1 MGLEGNIESFP
12 LADLITLLSNS
23 GKSGILYINGKKSG
37 ETLSGEVHI
46 KKGKIVNATCKDLKG
61 EEAFYFLFLIDE
73 GNFSFKPK
81 EIDTPVLI
89 NKEVE
94 SLMIEALRMSDET
107 KELYKKIPP
116 LNTIIEINPN
126 PPENNIE
133 LNPEEW
139 QVLNSFFNPI
149 SIEDAI
155 KIINFPETKIVKI
168 IYTLLSVGLLKKNE
182 KLINI
187 STNIYNKISEY
198 IDKTFGPKGLYFFTY
213 FIEKGIIDKDK
224 FNNNLESLKK
234 ELITLSNEKVANDTI
249 NFIKTSLNI
258 KNKV

>member
-1 MGLEGNIESFP
+1 MGIEGNIESFP
-12 LADLITLLSNS
+12 LADVITLLSNS

-37 ETLSGEVHI
+37 EALTGEVQI

-81 EIDTPVLI
+81 EIDAPVLI
-89 NKEVE
+89 NKDVE

-126 PPENNIE
+126 SPENNIE
-133 LNPEEW
+133 LSPEEW

-155 KIINFPETKIVKI
+155 KIINFPETKTAKI
-168 IYTLLSVGLLKKNE
+168 IY
-182 KLINI
+182 
-187 STNIYNKISEY
+187 
-198 IDKTFGPKGLYFFTY
+198 
-213 FIEKGIIDKDK
+213 
-224 FNNNLESLKK
+224 
-234 ELITLSNEKVANDTI
+234 
-249 NFIKTSLNI
+249 
-258 KNKV
+258 